1 MKRTLRRS
9 VKQREQEE
17 KHLKPNQFEKGRSSE
32 QAAAAGRKGGIASGE
47 SRRAH
52 KTYREIAQALRDELV
67 EVKMPNGA
75 KREIPLD
82 EAVMLGLYRKALS
95 GDHNAVKLLLEIQ
108 GEYQNS
114 LDLSAHVDAPSVI
127 VGDDDTAK
135 KLREILARAKKE
147 QEQAQE

>member
-1 MKRTLRRS
+1 MANKTA
-9 VKQREQEE
+9 KQAEQVE
-17 KHLKPNQFEKGRSSE
+17 KHLKPNRFTSDQNREK
-32 QAAAAGRKGGIASGE
+32 AAAAGRKGGVASGE
-47 SRRAH
+47 AKRAH

-67 EVKMPNGA
+67 EVRMPDG
-75 KREIPLD
+75 KKKELPLD

-135 KLREILARAKKE
+135 KLREILNRAKKE

>member
-1 MKRTLRRS
+1 MANKTA
-9 VKQREQEE
+9 KQAEQVE
-17 KHLKPNQFEKGRSSE
+17 KHLKPNRFTSE
-32 QAAAAGRKGGIASGE
+32 QSREAAAAAGRKGGIATGVAKRA
-47 SRRAH
+47 RRS
-52 KTYREIAQALRDELV
+52 YREIAQALRDELV
-67 EVKMPNGA
+67 EVRMPDG
-75 KREIPLD
+75 KKKELPLD

>member
-1 MKRTLRRS
+1 MANKTE
-9 VKQREQEE
+9 KQRQQA
-17 KHLKPNQFEKGRSSE
+17 KTHLIPFQKGDTTGKAE
-32 QAAAAGRKGGIASGE
+32 AGAKGGVASGV
-47 SRRAH
+47 SKRAH

-67 EVKMPNGA
+67 EVRMPDG
-75 KREIPLD
+75 KKKELPLD

-135 KLREILARAKKE
+135 KLREILDRAKKE
-147 QEQAQE
+147 QEKAQE